1 MITHAKFGV
10 VNTKKG
16 YVFMDVEIKEKEPNT
31 ASTKKIIGVQVTQD
45 VYDALLRKSE
55 EEWVSISDILR
66 RLIKKYL
73 KGGK

>member
-1 MITHAKFGV
+1 
-10 VNTKKG
+10 
-16 YVFMDVEIKEKEPNT
+16 MDVGIKEKESNT
-31 ASTKKIIGVQVTQD
+31 SSAKKIIGVQVTQD

>member
-1 MITHAKFGV
+1 MAYAKFIV
-10 VNTKKG
+10 VNTMKG

-31 ASTKKIIGVQVTQD
+31 PSAKKIIGVQVTQD
-45 VYDALLRKSE
+45 VYDALLRRSE
-55 EEWVSISDILR
+55 EEWVSVSDILR

>member
-1 MITHAKFGV
+1 
-10 VNTKKG
+10 
-16 YVFMDVEIKEKEPNT
+16 MDVEIKEKEPNT